1 MREGGVDEPSVFT
14 RIIDREIPAY
24 ILHEDERVIV
34 FLSLENHPLV
44 VPKVPVRDIFALD
57 DETAAAIMQTAARV
71 ARALKRALGC
81 DGVYLSQANDAAA
94 GQDVFHFHLHVYPR
108 WYGDGM
114 EVRLGRYD
122 ASEAA
127 KAERL
132 THLRAA
138 WAAEYPDTE
147 H

>member
-1 MREGGVDEPSVFT
+1 MNEPSVFT
-14 RIIDREIPAY
+14 RIINREIEAY

-71 ARALKRALGC
+71 ARALRRAVGC
-81 DGVYLSQANDAAA
+81 DGVLIWQANGAAA
-94 GQDVFHFHLHVYPR
+94 GQDVFHFHMHVYPR
-108 WYGDGM
+108 WHGDRM
-114 EVRLGRYD
+114 RVILPERD

-127 KAERL
+127 KGELLARL
-132 THLRAA
+132 QAVWDDSGGRVGG
-138 WAAEYPDTE
+138 
-147 H
+147 

>member
-1 MREGGVDEPSVFT
+1 MDEPSVFA
-14 RIIDREIPAY
+14 RIINREIEAY

-44 VPKVPVRDIFALD
+44 VPKAPVRDIYALD

-71 ARALKRALGC
+71 ARALRRATGC
-81 DGVYLSQANDAAA
+81 DGVLIWQANGSAA

-108 WYGDGM
+108 WHGDRM
-114 EVRLGRYD
+114 RVTLPERD

-127 KAERL
+127 KEELLAKL
-132 THLRAA
+132 QAA
-138 WAAEYPDTE
+138 WADSSSR
-147 H
+147 